1 MMQYLRNNIG
11 TPATNGIIPQ
21 GLPGFNNLQGYDY
34 QPEKAKELIQ
44 AFREET
50 SINQPQ
56 ITISTDGNYVDV
68 CEYIQRELEKIG
80 IKTTIDV
87 IPSATLRQ
95 SKATG
100 KLAIFRASWI
110 ADYPDA
116 ENYLSLF
123 YSKNFAP
130 NGPNYTHFSNVQF
143 DQWYES
149 ATKEI
154 DENKRIKLY
163 QKMDSL
169 LISKAPIVPLY
180 YDQSIRFTQKNV
192 SGLGSNPINLLTLK
206 YVKKTP
212 AN

>member
-1 MMQYLRNNIG
+1 MELYHKGYRD
-11 TPATNGIIPQ
+11 
-21 GLPGFNNLQGYDY
+21 FNNLQGYDL

-56 ITISTDGNYVDV
+56 ITISTDGNY
-68 CEYIQRELEKIG
+68 CGCMWIHSTWIGKIG

-180 YDQSIRFTQKNV
+180 YDQSIRI
-192 SGLGSNPINLLTLK
+192 LH
-206 YVKKTP
+206 KKM
-212 AN
+212 